1 MFDLVRAK
9 ISKNNILR
17 VGINMSNFLLVNKD
31 STFSNPKGLSP
42 DIGALLAKELDLQC
56 QFISFKNPGEL
67 SDATDQNKWDVG
79 NFAYEKK
86 RAEIIDFSNPYIN
99 IDANFIVR
107 NDNKISK
114 NEEVDTKNLKIA
126 VVNRSAYDLW
136 LSDNFK
142 NAKIVRAKTIIE
154 SHKLFNEGKADVLA
168 GLKPKLVEELEAN
181 KNLRKIIEE
190 LRLKCG
196 LLMNLGSVKEKT
208 VPKITIVSKAQRG
221 GTISTRTFIPH
232 TCHKAIGVL
241 GAVSVATACAM
252 KGSTAY
258 NLALQMDGNERH
270 LSIEH
275 PTGEMTVVATIDENG
290 TVSEAAILRTARKLM
305 DGEVFI

>member
-1 MFDLVRAK
+1 MFDLVREK

-67 SDATDQNKWDVG
+67 ADATDQNKWDVG

-99 IDANFIVR
+99 IDANFIMR
-107 NDNKISK
+107 KDNQISK
-114 NEEVDTKNLKIA
+114 NEEVDSKNLKIA

-154 SHKLFNEGKADVLA
+154 SHTLFNEGKVDVLA
-168 GLKPKLVEELEAN
+168 GLKPKLIEELAEN
-181 KNLRKIIEE
+181 KNLKIID
-190 LRLKCG
+190 KPFTFIKQSIG
-196 LLMNLGSVKEKT
+196 IKKGSVEVTKFLNNFIL
-208 VPKITIVSKAQRG
+208 KI
-221 GTISTRTFIPH
+221 ISEGIIERLLKK
-232 TCHKAIGVL
+232 HKL
-241 GAVSVATACAM
+241 EN
-252 KGSTAY
+252 K
-258 NLALQMDGNERH
+258 
-270 LSIEH
+270 LSI
-275 PTGEMTVVATIDENG
+275 PKNY
-290 TVSEAAILRTARKLM
+290 
-305 DGEVFI
+305 

>member
-1 MFDLVRAK
+1 MFDLVRTK

-67 SDATDQNKWDVG
+67 ADATDQNKWDVG

-99 IDANFIVR
+99 IDANFIMR
-107 NDNKISK
+107 KDNQISK
-114 NEEVDTKNLKIA
+114 NEEVDSKNLKIA

-154 SHKLFNEGKADVLA
+154 SHTLFNEGKVDVLA
-168 GLKPKLVEELEAN
+168 GLKPKLIEELAEN
-181 KNLRKIIEE
+181 KNLKIID
-190 LRLKCG
+190 KPFTFIKQSIG
-196 LLMNLGSVKEKT
+196 IKKGSVEVTKFLNNFIL
-208 VPKITIVSKAQRG
+208 KI
-221 GTISTRTFIPH
+221 ISEGIIERLLKK
-232 TCHKAIGVL
+232 HKL
-241 GAVSVATACAM
+241 EN
-252 KGSTAY
+252 K
-258 NLALQMDGNERH
+258 
-270 LSIEH
+270 LSI
-275 PTGEMTVVATIDENG
+275 PKNY
-290 TVSEAAILRTARKLM
+290 
-305 DGEVFI
+305 

>member
-1 MFDLVRAK
+1 MFDLVREK

-67 SDATDQNKWDVG
+67 ADATDQNKWDVG
-79 NFAYEKK
+79 NFAFEKK

-99 IDANFIVR
+99 IDANFIMR
-107 NDNKISK
+107 KDNKISK

-181 KNLRKIIEE
+181 KNLKIIDKPFTFIKQSIGIKKGSIEVTKF
-190 LRLKCG
+190 LNNFILKII
-196 LLMNLGSVKEKT
+196 SE
-208 VPKITIVSKAQRG
+208 
-221 GTISTRTFIPH
+221 GTIERLLKK
-232 TCHKAIGVL
+232 HKL
-241 GAVSVATACAM
+241 EN
-252 KGSTAY
+252 K
-258 NLALQMDGNERH
+258 
-270 LSIEH
+270 LSI
-275 PTGEMTVVATIDENG
+275 PKNY
-290 TVSEAAILRTARKLM
+290 
-305 DGEVFI
+305 